1 MAIQGYGGINQVRV
15 MPDTARTSRKR
26 NGLLEGEC
34 SFECLG
40 AQAAAG
46 AILDALLPLGGAHPY
61 NLFIWMETKQ
71 IVYTAKGAQANCTY
85 AGVEYQFL
93 EVPTYELVIG
103 VEEKPIETHPD
114 FLTIAG
120 KPSAPENG
128 AIFLDPSTGFI
139 SANDLTGV
147 FDRFA
152 PYKADG
158 NLNLKAGMEAF
169 LDPVCTY
176 RQSYVSASRPSAK
189 KVGGIEKDVPGP
201 GLASLGKR
209 TWLYTGMNYKQR
221 GNPSGQGNEV
231 VYEVTNDWKLSGR
244 RGWDEDIYNAV

>member
-1 MAIQGYGGINQVRV
+1 MAIQGFGGINQVRA

-46 AILDALLPLGGAHPY
+46 ALLEGTLPLGSAHPY
-61 NLFIWMETKQ
+61 NAWIWMETKQ
-71 IVYTAKGAQANCTY
+71 IIYTAKGAQANCTY
-85 AGVEYQFL
+85 AGVEYEYL
-93 EVPTYELVIG
+93 DVPTYELVIG
-103 VEEKPIETHPD
+103 VEESPIETHPD
-114 FLTIAG
+114 FLTFAG
-120 KPSAPENG
+120 KPSAPVNG

-139 SANDLTGV
+139 STDNLTGV

-152 PYKADG
+152 PYDATG
-158 NLNLKAGMEAF
+158 ALNAKAGIEAF

-176 RQSYVSASRPSAK
+176 RESYVSAQKPSAK
-189 KVGGIEKDVPGP
+189 KVGGISKDVPGP

-209 TWLYTGMNYKQR
+209 NWLYTGMNYRRR
-221 GNPSGQGNEV
+221 GTPNGPDNQV

-244 RGWDEDIYNAV
+244 RGWDTDIYTSL